1 MQMSE
6 YRVTS
11 FLNPANIVIVGRN
24 NDAGL
29 LVVEIKL
36 TVGNLVP
43 INIIDAQLVGSWV
56 IQDNFRVGYKLCMLN
71 AILS

>member
-24 NDAGL
+24 NDTGL

-36 TVGNLVP
+36 TVGDLVP
-43 INIIDAQLVGSWV
+43 INIIDAQLVGS
-56 IQDNFRVGYKLCMLN
+56 
-71 AILS
+71 